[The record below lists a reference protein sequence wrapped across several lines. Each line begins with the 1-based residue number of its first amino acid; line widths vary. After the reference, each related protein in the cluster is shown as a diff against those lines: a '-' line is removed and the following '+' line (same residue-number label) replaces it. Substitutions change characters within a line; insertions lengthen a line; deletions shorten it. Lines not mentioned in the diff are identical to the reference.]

1 MRPTQGEY
9 ALLSKSQSLPGRR
22 TGHFSHPLSFSLPPP
37 RFPKSKQCLCSQAA
51 GFQFAVHFPA
61 VSVSIFSPLA
71 SGTISIVIK
80 CSLHFTS
87 LELPTL
93 SESENWPFPNSF
105 RGLFTKV
112 SNCPFKIGTKLQASP
127 SPTFPLG
134 EPFPARDS

>member
-1 MRPTQGEY
+1 MLFFQNHSPYPGGELATSAIHSPSLSPRP
-9 ALLSKSQSLPGRR
+9 ASPSPNSV
-22 TGHFSHPLSFSLPPP
+22 
-37 RFPKSKQCLCSQAA
+37 CSQAA

-61 VSVSIFSPLA
+61 VSVSIWYFSPLA

-80 CSLHFTS
+80 CSLHFAS

-112 SNCPFKIGTKLQASP
+112 SNCLFMIGTKLQASP